1 MAQEV
6 FYSLEELGFE
16 GAKEKAAKL
25 AANGYKII
33 EITHGMNYQAGA
45 LSTPYAA
52 NYGEKEPGWRI
63 VVDDG
68 RPHYESDFKETITL
82 P

>member
-6 FYSLEELGFE
+6 FYSPEKLGFE
-16 GAKEKAAKL
+16 GAKKKAAML
-25 AANGYKII
+25 QENGYKII

-45 LSTPYAA
+45 LSTPYAE
-52 NYGEKEPGWRI
+52 NYGKKEPGWRI

-68 RPHYESDFKETITL
+68 RPHYESEFKKTLTL